1 MEINGLEFKQI
12 NAISPESYNIYNKK
26 DEQIGYVQLRWGVL
40 KCLTL
45 KCKGRLIYEF
55 VFKDKTD
62 GSFAD
67 EEQRSKYL
75 GIVADKLKSYE
86 VSM

>member
-1 MEINGLEFKQI
+1 MTINGLEFKQV
-12 NAISPESYNIYNKK
+12 NAISPESYDVFKGDK
-26 DEQIGYVQLRWGVL
+26 QVGFVQLRWGVL

-45 KCKGRLIYEF
+45 KCKGKLIYEF
-55 VFKDKTD
+55 VFQDKTD

-75 GIVADKLKSYE
+75 NIVADKLNAYE
-86 VSM
+86 VPM

>member
-1 MEINGLEFKQI
+1 MEINGLEFKQV
-12 NAISPESYNIYNKK
+12 NAISPESYDIFKG
-26 DEQIGYVQLRWGVL
+26 DRQIGYVQLRWGVL

-45 KCKGRLIYEF
+45 KYKGRLIYEH
-55 VFKDKTD
+55 VFQDKTD
-62 GSFAD
+62 GQFST

-75 GIVADKLKSYE
+75 GIVADKLKAYE